1 MKVNYISQVYLNK
14 NDKEAAEIVYFIF
27 KDKMESGGVLMF
39 KENGEEDEEAHYSMV
54 EKIDS
59 LFDKLRQ

>member
-1 MKVNYISQVYLNK
+1 MMAQIYLNK

-39 KENGEEDEEAHYSMV
+39 KENGVEDEEAHYSMV